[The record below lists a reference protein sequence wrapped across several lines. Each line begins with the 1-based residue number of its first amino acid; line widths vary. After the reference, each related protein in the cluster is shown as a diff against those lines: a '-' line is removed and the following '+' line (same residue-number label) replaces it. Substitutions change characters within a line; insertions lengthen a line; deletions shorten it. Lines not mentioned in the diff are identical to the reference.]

1 LPTPR
6 LQVPQLFRK
15 VRLQHVEAGH
25 VALEE
30 EQVVEEP
37 RLQRLRRI
45 FLLTAGF
52 RWSSTQLPIL

>member
-1 LPTPR
+1 
-6 LQVPQLFRK
+6 LFRK
-15 VRLQHVEAGH
+15 VRLQHEEAGH